1 MRLWVYIDGKVL
13 PEEKAA
19 VSVFDRGLS
28 YGDGLYETLKA
39 KDGRPLFLR
48 EHMMRLRAGARFLG
62 LPSSGL
68 KAFEKVIMD
77 GAIEALLKKN
87 GLVKGESYVKLML
100 TRGPDRA
107 SHLPSRGLKPT
118 RIIIVK
124 PLDSIWV
131 ERVAKRGVSA
141 IFVEDIAPPL
151 PGVKSLNYLPSVLA
165 RMRAEKEGAFEAIFV
180 KDGLLT
186 EGSSSNVFLVKNGRL
201 ITSPLSAKPS
211 TGVLAGVTRENVIR
225 LARRHSIPVRE
236 APIKAGDISSFDEA
250 FITNSIIDAIPLIKA
265 SGSMIGDGRPGPI
278 AKRIRALLKGL
289 AQPPFR
295 P

>member
-1 MRLWVYIDGKVL
+1 MRLWVYLDGKVI
-13 PEEKAA
+13 PEERAA

-39 KDGRPLFLR
+39 RDGKPLFLR
-48 EHMMRLRAGARFLG
+48 EHMRRLRAGARFLS

-68 KAFEKVIMD
+68 KDFEKDVTD
-77 GAIEALLKKN
+77 GAIEALLEKN

-100 TRGPDRA
+100 TRGPDKA

-124 PLDSIWV
+124 PLDAARV
-131 ERVAKRGVSA
+131 ERAARRGVSA
-141 IFVEDIAPPL
+141 VFVDDIAPPL

-165 RMRAEKEGAFEAIFV
+165 RMRAEKAGAFEAIFV
-180 KDGLLT
+180 RDGLLA

-201 ITSPLSAKPS
+201 ITPPLSQKPS

-225 LARRHSIPVRE
+225 LAREESIPVRE
-236 APIKAGDISSFDEA
+236 REVKAGDIFTFHEA
-250 FITNSIIDAIPLIKA
+250 FITNSIIDAIPLVKA
-265 SGSMIGDGRPGPI
+265 AGRIIGDGRPGPI
-278 AKRIRALLKGL
+278 AKRIRELLK
-289 AQPPFR
+289 R
-295 P
+295 PG